1 MLFAQLVVGLISLA
15 IWLYMAV
22 ARGAFWHL
30 GPLDDDS
37 SNHEPP
43 ATWPAVIAV
52 IPARNESATI
62 AQSITSLLQ
71 QNYPGEFS
79 IVVVDDHSE
88 DATAHR
94 AHQAASDLNAE
105 SRIQIRSAPPLPQGW
120 TGKLWALN
128 SGTAISGCAPTT
140 SISPAPPTT
149 SRTASNNSNTP
160 ISSPA
165 YYWFT
170 DADITHAP
178 DTLHRLVARADRN
191 QLDLTSLMVLLQAKT
206 LPERAL
212 IPAFLFFFLKLYP
225 PSWIAN
231 PKAKTAG
238 AAGGC
243 ILLRSEALQR
253 IGGLTAIRNEVID
266 DCALAQAI
274 KRSGGKIWMGL
285 TRRSVSLRAYNSF
298 AEIRDMIARTAF
310 TQLRYSPTLLLGTV
324 IGMFLTYLAPVAL
337 VFAPN
342 IKTRIL
348 AACAWALMSLLYLL
362 TLRFY
367 SLSPLWA
374 PILPAVAAFYSYGT
388 ILSALRFWRGRG
400 AQWKGRSQASQGA

>member
-1 MLFAQLVVGLISLA
+1 
-15 IWLYMAV
+15 
-22 ARGAFWHL
+22 
-30 GPLDDDS
+30 
-37 SNHEPP
+37 
-43 ATWPAVIAV
+43 
-52 IPARNESATI
+52 
-62 AQSITSLLQ
+62 
-71 QNYPGEFS
+71 
-79 IVVVDDHSE
+79 
-88 DATAHR
+88 
-94 AHQAASDLNAE
+94 
-105 SRIQIRSAPPLPQGW
+105 
-120 TGKLWALN
+120 
-128 SGTAISGCAPTT
+128 
-140 SISPAPPTT
+140 
-149 SRTASNNSNTP
+149 
-160 ISSPA
+160 
-165 YYWFT
+165 
-170 DADITHAP
+170 
-178 DTLHRLVARADRN
+178 
-191 QLDLTSLMVLLQAKT
+191 MVLLQAKT